1 MWTYLDNGYLD
12 PTNNSCERA
21 VKPFVIQR
29 KVFQTAGSYA
39 GARYTTILFS
49 IIQSAKTN
57 NLNVMK
63 YLEFL
68 INEVNN
74 NKESLDKLMPYS
86 KEMRNKFSNKI

>member
-1 MWTYLDNGYLD
+1 MQELGILQFYLALF
-12 PTNNSCERA
+12 
-21 VKPFVIQR
+21 K
-29 KVFQTAGSYA
+29 
-39 GARYTTILFS
+39 ARYTTILFS

-86 KEMRNKFSNKI
+86 KEMRDKFSNKI